1 MRKQIDKLISFM
13 KTDTTPEKIN
23 ELLTRGVENIYPK
36 REFLEARLKS
46 GEQLILYTGYDPTAP
61 TLHIGH
67 GITMLKLRQFQ
78 ELGHKVIMLIG
89 DFTGL
94 IGDPTDKTAARQ
106 KLTREQVLENCKG
119 YKKQASAILEFG
131 GKNPVEVKYNSKWLA
146 KLNFEDLIELSS
158 HFTVQRMLER
168 DMFEKRIQE
177 QKPIYMHEF
186 FYPVMQG
193 YDSVAMDVDGEVG
206 GNDQTFNMLAGR
218 DLMKDLKNKEKFVLT
233 VKLLADPTG
242 KKMGKS
248 EGNMIALDD
257 SAEDMFGKVMSWSDE
272 MIASGF
278 ELCTRVP
285 MDEIEDMKQDMKS
298 GSNPRDFKMRL
309 AYEIVRTFLG
319 DKEAKTGEEH
329 FHKVFQEKS
338 KPQDVPELKPS
349 ATDIITVLVESKICK
364 SKSEARQVIAQGG
377 VKIND
382 KKVGAIEESVKPGDV
397 VQKGSRFFVKIKK

>member
-1 MRKQIDKLISFM
+1 M
-13 KTDTTPEKIN
+13 KIDTTPEKIVD
-23 ELLTRGVENIYPK
+23 LLTRGVENIYPK
-36 REFLEARLKS
+36 REFLEARLQS
-46 GEQLILYTGYDPTAP
+46 GKQLTLYTGYDPTAP

-67 GITMLKLRQFQ
+67 GITMLKLKQFQ

-119 YKKQASAILEFG
+119 YKKQASAILDFD

-146 KLNFEDLIELSS
+146 KLNLEDLIELAS
-158 HFTVQRMLER
+158 HFTVQRLLER
-168 DMFEKRIQE
+168 DMFQKRMQEEK
-177 QKPIYMHEF
+177 PVYLHEF
-186 FYPVMQG
+186 LYPLMQG
-193 YDSVAMDVDGEVG
+193 YDSVAMDIDGEVG

-233 VKLLADPTG
+233 TKLLTDSSG

-248 EGNMIALDD
+248 EGNMVALSDAPD
-257 SAEDMFGKVMSWSDE
+257 DMFGKVMSWADD
-272 MIASGF
+272 MIVRGF

-285 MDEIEDMKQDMKS
+285 MDEIDDMAKDMKS

-309 AYEIVRTFLG
+309 AYEVVRTFLG
-319 DKEAKTGEEH
+319 DKAAKEGEQY
-329 FHKVFQEKS
+329 FQTVFQEKS
-338 KPQDVPELKPS
+338 RPQDIPELKPS
-349 ATDIITVLVESKICK
+349 AGDIITVLVESKICK

-377 VKIND
+377 VKINNN
-382 KKVGAIEESVKPGDV
+382 KVILINEKVKSGDV
-397 VQKGSRFFVKIKK
+397 VQKGSRFFVKIK